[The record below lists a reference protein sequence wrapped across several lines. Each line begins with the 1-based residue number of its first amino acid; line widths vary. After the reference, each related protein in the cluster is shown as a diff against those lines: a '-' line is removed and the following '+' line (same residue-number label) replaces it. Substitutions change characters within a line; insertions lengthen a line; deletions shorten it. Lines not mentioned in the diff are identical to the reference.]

1 MSERLH
7 WFCFCF
13 EWILKG
19 KVVKASSY
27 IGRYD
32 KDITMEVIDEARD
45 RALVDEH
52 SVLIS
57 CSYLGCMTN
66 EKFTGKVEDDE
77 SRGKS

>member
-1 MSERLH
+1 MIGERLH

-13 EWILKG
+13 EWALDGEI
-19 KVVKASSY
+19 VKASSY

-32 KDITMEVIDEARD
+32 KDITMEVIDEARGMV
-45 RALVDEH
+45 LMDEH

-66 EKFTGKVEDDE
+66 EKFTGKTDHGEAT
-77 SRGKS
+77 